1 MERTVYAKLTTCIVL
16 GLAVSSLCVGQSYTP
31 QPFSA
36 DITVIGKNASENM
49 TGKYYFSP
57 PNFRMDVNAK
67 GHKMSSILDGNTQTN
82 DMVMHDQRMYME
94 TRTNQPNP
102 MMFPLPK
109 VENAYDLN
117 KPCAAARRGGT
128 CQKVGTEMINGRLC
142 DKWQGVSAQGTDTL
156 WLDQKL
162 HIPMK
167 TVGPD
172 GRGMELSKVVE
183 GKADASLFQPPAG
196 YRKMDLGVK

>member
-1 MERTVYAKLTTCIVL
+1 MERTVYAKLTFCILLVL
-16 GLAVSSLCVGQSYTP
+16 TVSSLCAGQSYTL

-36 DITVIGKNASENM
+36 DIRVVGKNASENM

-57 PNFRMDVNAK
+57 PSFRMDANAK
-67 GHKMSSILDGNTQTN
+67 GHNVSSIIDGNTQTSY
-82 DMVMHDQRMYME
+82 VIMHDQRMYME
-94 TRTNQPNP
+94 MHTNQPSP

-128 CQKVGTEMINGRLC
+128 CQKVGAEMINGRLC
-142 DKWQGVSAQGTDTL
+142 DKWQGVSALGTDTL

-167 TVGPD
+167 VVGPD
-172 GRGMELSKVVE
+172 GRGMELSNVEE
-183 GKADASLFQPPAG
+183 GKVDASVFRPPDG